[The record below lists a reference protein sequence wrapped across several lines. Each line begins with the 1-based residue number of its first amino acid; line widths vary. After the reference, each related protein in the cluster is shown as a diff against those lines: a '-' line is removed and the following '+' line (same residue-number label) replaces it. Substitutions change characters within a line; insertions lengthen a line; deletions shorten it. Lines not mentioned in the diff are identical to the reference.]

1 MVKLKSMAK
10 REAEDV
16 FRRYDEAIKNFPD
29 SLDGPTWPRESIED
43 RQVL

>member
-1 MVKLKSMAK
+1 MAKLKSMAK
-10 REAEDV
+10 REAEEV

-29 SLDGPTWPRESIED
+29 SLDGPMWPRRSIEG